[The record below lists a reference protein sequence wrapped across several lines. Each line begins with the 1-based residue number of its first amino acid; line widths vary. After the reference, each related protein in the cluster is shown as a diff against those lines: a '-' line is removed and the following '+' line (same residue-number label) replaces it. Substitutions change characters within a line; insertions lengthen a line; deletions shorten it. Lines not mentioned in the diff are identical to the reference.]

1 MEKSLRYLLNI
12 RYTFVWVSI
21 KQELA
26 YGVERAVVSRSAN
39 DFSDTNLGP
48 DYLQWLYFY
57 DHEEYG
63 SGLVHHLYGLLWPCH
78 ISFTVV
84 LEENC
89 SNLHACLCLQRKKL
103 QRACLL
109 PCLISI
115 LNTSCCCSTDS
126 QLALPLERQKSDH
139 WFCIAEN
146 KEVSV
151 PLLGVW
157 HLMKW
162 CFLRSLHWPCLPGR
176 RKAASVCKP
185 GGCNS
190 CLAMLRSQLSS

>member
-1 MEKSLRYLLNI
+1 MIIFLWPWR
-12 RYTFVWVSI
+12 VWVRLGSPLTW
-21 KQELA
+21 LA
-26 YGVERAVVSRSAN
+26 VAMPHKLHCCSGRQLLKSPCLLVAA
-39 DFSDTNLGP
+39 
-48 DYLQWLYFY
+48 
-57 DHEEYG
+57 EEEA
-63 SGLVHHLYGLLWPCH
+63 S
-78 ISFTVV
+78 
-84 LEENC
+84 
-89 SNLHACLCLQRKKL
+89 ACLPL
-103 QRACLL
+103 LL

-126 QLALPLERQKSDH
+126 QLALPLEMQKSDH

-162 CFLRSLHWPCLPGR
+162 CFLRSLHWACLPGR